1 MKKLVFI
8 IALLSLPT
16 HGSSSEAFSIP
27 FEVELSYEK
36 LSKNDPFYIF
46 SGNNGSSPERKSS
59 NSSMM
64 LQQVWKIKNFSKT
77 TNEIALEIKNNIK
90 LSNYETIYECDFKSC
105 GGFEFRFNSN
115 ILDMPEMFVNL
126 GNYKFLTVKAL
137 NSGPIKFISYV
148 ISVGKKTAYIQTN
161 QFGNNL
167 EGIFNR
173 KTSNHLS
180 KSLSANFNDNKGSIV
195 VKGLKFKPGSA
206 DILESDLRILSDL
219 ANFLILNKKEKIILV
234 GHTDASGPIE
244 GNIKLSKDRAETVRK
259 LFIRKFDVNPNQI
272 SINGVGYLSPIA
284 TNNTEAGRE
293 KNRRV
298 EVIIVP
304 KFN

>member
-1 MKKLVFI
+1 
-8 IALLSLPT
+8 LPT
-16 HGSSSEAFSIP
+16 HGSASDVLSIP
-27 FEVELSYEK
+27 SGVELGYEK
-36 LSKNDPFYIF
+36 LSKNDPFYIV
-46 SGNNGSSPERKSS
+46 SGKNGILPERKNS

-64 LQQVWKIKNFSKT
+64 LQQVWKIKNFNKT
-77 TNEIALEIKNNIK
+77 TNELAQEIKNNIS
-90 LSNYETIYECDFKSC
+90 LNDYEIIFECDFKSC

-126 GNYKFLTVKAL
+126 GNYWFLTVKAI
-137 NSGPIKFISYV
+137 NSEKIKFISYV
-148 ISVGKKTAYIQTN
+148 VSIGKKTAYIQTN

-167 EGIFNR
+167 EEILKR
-173 KTSNHLS
+173 KNSTGLS
-180 KSLSANFNDNKGSIV
+180 KGLSSNFNDNKGSII
-195 VKGLKFKPGSA
+195 VKGLKFKTGSA
-206 DILESDLRILSDL
+206 DILESDLKILSDL

-234 GHTDASGPIE
+234 GHTDASGSLE

-272 SINGVGYLSPIA
+272 SINGVGSLSPIA

-304 KFN
+304 KVN

>member
-1 MKKLVFI
+1 MKILTFI
-8 IALLSLPT
+8 ITLLSLPT
-16 HGSSSEAFSIP
+16 YGSSNDVLSIP
-27 FEVELSYEK
+27 PEVELSYEK

-46 SGNNGSSPERKSS
+46 SGINGSLPEKNNS

-77 TNEIALEIKNNIK
+77 TNELAQEIKNNIN
-90 LSNYETIYECDFKSC
+90 LSDYEIIFECDFKSC

-115 ILDMPEMFVNL
+115 TLDMPKMFVNL
-126 GNYKFLTVKAL
+126 GDYWFLTVKAI
-137 NSGPIKFISYV
+137 NSEKIKFISYLV
-148 ISVGKKTAYIQTN
+148 SIGKKTAYIQTN

-167 EGIFNR
+167 EETFNE
-173 KTSNHLS
+173 KNQTGLS
-180 KSLSANFNDNKGSIV
+180 KSLSANFNDIKGSII

-206 DILESDLRILSDL
+206 DILESDIRILSDL
-219 ANFLILNKKEKIILV
+219 ANFLILNKKQKIILV
-234 GHTDASGPIE
+234 GHTDASGPLE

-259 LFIRKFDVNPNQI
+259 LFVRKFDVSPNQI
-272 SINGVGYLSPIA
+272 SINGVGSLSPIA

-298 EVIIVP
+298 EVVFVS
-304 KFN
+304 KVN